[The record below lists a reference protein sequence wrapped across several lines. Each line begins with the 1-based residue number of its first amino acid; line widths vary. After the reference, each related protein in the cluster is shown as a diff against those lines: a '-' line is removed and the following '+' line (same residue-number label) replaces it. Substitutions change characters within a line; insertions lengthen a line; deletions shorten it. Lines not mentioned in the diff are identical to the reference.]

1 MIIPDY
7 MTCRGAFESDGVCHE
22 VPLATVR
29 MIAPELGCAHEI
41 SVLVGVWDL
50 GPNVDCLLGNQTF
63 AQNPE
68 IRDIVIRRTVSQH
81 GHPNPSLPLGRP
93 EIGGVRG
100 LTGSRSPA
108 KSRTVMRSAADGG
121 ALSGTQASGS
131 TGGRTDSDD
140 GTAVDGHNP
149 DRLPMCDMVIDSA
162 QMTETQSGSSDA
174 DPAGETNGHKG
185 EQTNGTQLVTPE
197 QTDQSDRNAT
207 ELCALVETRSKTA
220 KHPSGATESEILD
233 DTLLEWEDDMGPG
246 GDSSGNL
253 SLIHI

>member
-1 MIIPDY
+1 
-7 MTCRGAFESDGVCHE
+7 
-22 VPLATVR
+22 

-68 IRDIVIRRTVSQH
+68 IRDIVIHRAVSQH

-93 EIGGVRG
+93 GINGVRG
-100 LTGSRSPA
+100 LTDSRSPA
-108 KSRTVMRSAADGG
+108 KSRTVVRSAADSE
-121 ALSGTQASGS
+121 APTGTQASGS
-131 TGGRTDSDD
+131 TGGRTDSVIRSN
-140 GTAVDGHNP
+140 GAAVDGHNP

-174 DPAGETNGHKG
+174 DPAGETNGHND
-185 EQTNGTQLVTPE
+185 EQTNGSQLLTPE
-197 QTDQSDRNAT
+197 QTDQSGRDAT
-207 ELCALVETRSKTA
+207 ELC
-220 KHPSGATESEILD
+220 
-233 DTLLEWEDDMGPG
+233 
-246 GDSSGNL
+246 L